1 MYSQDRCE
9 YQQRKGQ
16 TDDLGQLLLE
26 FFDFYGRHFNYYN
39 VGISVR
45 DGGSYYIKVGALS
58 QTTNI

>member
-1 MYSQDRCE
+1 
-9 YQQRKGQ
+9 
-16 TDDLGQLLLE
+16 LLE